1 MASAGRSASVQ
12 DILLI
17 LAPTEPV
24 SDRKNEHAQDP
35 PPHRCRPV
43 PRRRLGAGRPGRPRS
58 PARPRLEGRVA
69 GEPVDCITLSRVRG
83 TRIIPDTAIVY
94 EVGNTLYVN
103 RPRAGA
109 SSLDEM
115 DTLVSRPFG
124 NRLCS
129 VDTIQLYDT
138 SARMTH
144 GVVFLGD
151 FVPYRRVDRAD

>member
-1 MASAGRSASVQ
+1 MRKILPLIAAGLFLGAASAQA
-12 DILLI
+12 
-17 LAPTEPV
+17 APV
-24 SDRKNEHAQDP
+24 DREAQLD
-35 PPHRCRPV
+35 R
-43 PRRRLGAGRPGRPRS
+43 A
-58 PARPRLEGRVA
+58 LEGRVA

-115 DTLVSRPFG
+115 DTLGSRPFG